1 MIAGGSCITRIDG
14 KAVFVPFSLPG
25 ETVEIEITDS
35 RKDYSFARLVSVV
48 KPSPHRIAPACPL
61 FGICGGCTLQMADN
75 AYQSELRL
83 SILHDVFS
91 RAHIEPAEGISV
103 ESGAPMEYRSRLQ
116 FHRTREGGIG
126 FNEAATN
133 RVIAIPDCPVAVC
146 EIREALQNGTL
157 AKSARHFNS
166 GDRFHVFAYNGT
178 LWHEDGDTD
187 CCIDISGIPVRFDVR
202 GFFQSNIP
210 MLERI
215 LAAVSRAAVSRAA
228 VSRAAVS
235 RAAGYGSDDK
245 PLSGERLLDFYSG
258 VGTFSVFAGKNFRET
273 VLVEHN
279 REALTLAE
287 INLAGRD
294 RAPVLC
300 AVSDERWASHPASRL
315 TYDVAII
322 DPPRQG
328 LHKFTL
334 EWFASSCIPDIR
346 YVSCDPVT
354 FARDAFKLIAAGYTL
369 KKVILFDFYPQTH
382 HIETLGFFER

>member
-1 MIAGGSCITRIDG
+1 MTSITEKMVAGGSCIARMDG

-35 RKDYSFARLVSVV
+35 RRDYSFARLVSVLE
-48 KPSPHRIAPACPL
+48 PSAHRVVPPCPL
-61 FGICGGCTLQMADN
+61 FGTCGGCTLQMADN
-75 AYQSELRL
+75 AYQGELRL

-91 RAHIEPAEGISV
+91 RAHIAPVDGISV
-103 ESGAPMEYRSRLQ
+103 VSGAPMEYRSRLQ

-133 RVIAIPDCPVAVC
+133 RVVAIPDCPVAVS
-146 EIREALQNGTL
+146 EIRDALQSGAL
-157 AKSARHFNS
+157 VKSAKHFNS
-166 GDRFHVFAYNGT
+166 GDRFHVFAYNGK
-178 LWHEDGDTD
+178 LWHEDGDTA
-187 CCIDISGIPVRFDVR
+187 CSVDISGTPVRFDVR

-210 MLERI
+210 MLEKMI
-215 LAAVSRAAVSRAA
+215 AAVCGDLPS
-228 VSRAAVS
+228 
-235 RAAGYGSDDK
+235 GK

-279 REALTLAE
+279 RDALALAE
-287 INLAGRD
+287 ENLAGRA

-300 AVSDERWASHPASRL
+300 AVSDERWASHPAARL
-315 TYDVAII
+315 AYDAAII

-328 LHKFTL
+328 LHKFAL
-334 EWFASSCIPDIR
+334 EWFAASRIPDLR

-354 FARDAFKLIAAGYTL
+354 FARDAFKLVAAGYTL